1 MANVFLYGIF
11 ICTIVGIFTGNSTFM
26 FDAILDTPKSTLEI
40 VTTLILSACLWNG
53 VLSVIKASGM
63 LNIISICTKPILRW
77 IYGCEIAGDLYVYLS
92 SNFIANLLG
101 LGALASISG
110 LQAMHLMQKN
120 NPNNTMPTKQM
131 LLLVV
136 VNTTGLSIIPTTMM
150 TLRHQ
155 MGSNNPVGF
164 FPYNFIIGM
173 VITIIGIVITK
184 GITRNG

>member
-11 ICTIVGIFTGNSTFM
+11 LCTIIGLFTGNSGMM
-26 FDAILDTPKSTLEI
+26 FEAILDTPKSTLEI

-53 VLSVIKASGM
+53 ILSVIKASGM
-63 LNIISICTKPILRW
+63 LDSISGLTTPILRW
-77 IYGCEIAGDLYVYLS
+77 IYGNDIKSDLQGYLS

-101 LGALASISG
+101 LGSLASISG
-110 LQAMHLMQKN
+110 LQAMHLMQKD
-120 NPNNTMPTKQM
+120 NTSNVPSKQM

-150 TLRHQ
+150 TIRHQ
-155 MGSNNPVGF
+155 LGSNNPVGF

-173 VITIIGIVITK
+173 VITILGIVITK
-184 GITRNG
+184 RIIRHG